1 MAFWVLSLLAAL
13 YTRDSRASSVSA
25 SSNATA
31 ASWHAPSL
39 QPQVSTSGHGPG
51 YYVAAGLG
59 LSSASSDEEELS
71 QSSGLATTSH
81 TTSSTSLASITHS
94 SALTSSTISE
104 NTSATQPS
112 YLPANGTAQVSTA
125 AVTGTGYMFPNAT
138 HGPANATGADAC
150 WTQWTDYWS
159 ADPGGTFVETGYTFF
174 NTTMAFTNLQTSTVL
189 SSSHTTYTI
198 TNTVTQIAMNGPWT
212 ETTQTI
218 TSKYTPT
225 LTYIPLTTLTT
236 ESLFETTMPW
246 FGTGDISTY
255 TIPDAKTPRCRLPSS
270 YSSCQRE
277 WERWATT
284 SIGLRIGSMPTCSQA
299 NITGTMCSSL
309 IDSAA
314 KSSNYLYG
322 TTWPTS
328 TTIAPGCNVGCGK
341 CAVTGGTIEVLYF
354 PPGMTP
360 YTDGPVTATTLN
372 TTLTSPTVYI
382 SLSKVH
388 ANDGCGAVG
397 PTKAATIIPVPI
409 EQLSSSWET
418 VSSHSN
424 GPYDWGCGLN
434 SGIAPFNI
442 TNLAYTPVPYSIYE
456 SQPYCAELVMA
467 PEGYCSMP
475 CPTTLP
481 YKPIVVVPSS
491 VLNALDPAWATCY
504 LDLRGLYDPPKALT
518 PATAVEGPVMT
529 APDAYT
535 SIAATPASGPA
546 SQTGAANTS
555 PASSPASSTYETPS
569 SGPTD
574 TSTAAAT
581 SSDPAAAQSTSGTP
595 TQYDEATSQG
605 SAASSADEA
614 SVEPSQTEQY
624 SASSQDVGNTSA
636 DPASTTAEDPA
647 PQIISIL
654 NPSGVQ
660 SSASASPDTSPV
672 AASTGV
678 PDPAPQTISAPSSS
692 ETQQPNSAAGS
703 TRIVSTALGLT
714 SALEST
720 TTEELT
726 SFAPALSILSSALG
740 TYAVQNDPTMGSSDL
755 DVSANFAETSAT
767 SMPSSSALIS
777 SASGIIIAGATL
789 LPGATTEINGQ
800 QVSAGTGFA
809 IVAGST
815 VLVPSLSTTTVV
827 AGQSYEI
834 GPAENSVATPHAS
847 ASAVIINSQTFL
859 PGQSG
864 TIGTNFVSAGSGY
877 AVIAGSTL
885 MPPSSLTT
893 TVINGDTYTIQAADP
908 SISEISDPTA
918 IIIDPSLAISAT
930 ANQPVII
937 GSQSVVP
944 GSTAL
949 TISGHTFGATGA
961 QVIVDGTR
969 TIVVGQTSASAFT
982 SVATVDGAAYTIS
995 IDPAGQDAVVNSMTI
1010 SAGGPGAVVE
1020 GQTVSLGLSGVQIG
1034 SSFLTTGAID
1044 STSATTATVG
1054 GQAFTVVNDPSGQGF
1069 GVNGVELLA
1078 GGQPTV
1084 IDGHTVSAATN
1095 GVDIEGSFIDGLG
1108 QQATQQVSGESGSNA
1123 ASTAFPGPGV
1133 TSTSSSSVVS
1143 LGERTT
1149 FSFGLLTAIAGL
1161 IVVLTV

>member
-1 MAFWVLSLLAAL
+1 MAFWLLLLIAAL
-13 YTRDSRASSVSA
+13 HAREICASSVSA
-25 SSNATA
+25 TSNATA

-39 QPQVSTSGHGPG
+39 QPQISTSGHGPG

-59 LSSASSDEEELS
+59 LSSTDSDGEELS

-81 TTSSTSLASITHS
+81 TTSSSLLASFTHS
-94 SALTSSTISE
+94 SAFTSSTISA
-104 NTSATQPS
+104 NNSTTQPS
-112 YLPANGTAQVSTA
+112 YLSANGTAQASTA
-125 AVTGTGYMFPNAT
+125 AVTGTGYTFPNAT
-138 HGPANATGADAC
+138 NRPANATGVDAC
-150 WTQWTDYWS
+150 WTQWKDYWA
-159 ADPGGTFVETGYTFF
+159 ADAGGTFVETGFTFF
-174 NTTMAFTNLQTSTVL
+174 NTTMAFTNPVTSTVL

-255 TIPDAKTPRCRLPSS
+255 TVSDAKTPRCRLPSS
-270 YSSCQRE
+270 YSSCQQE
-277 WERWATT
+277 WEKWATT
-284 SIGLRIGSMPTCSQA
+284 SIGLAIGSMPTCSQA
-299 NITGTMCSSL
+299 NITGAICSSL

-314 KSSNYLYG
+314 KSSGYLYG

-397 PTKAATIIPVPI
+397 PTKAATIIPIPI

-555 PASSPASSTYETPS
+555 PASIPASSTYETPS

-574 TSTAAAT
+574 ASTAAAT
-581 SSDPAAAQSTSGTP
+581 SSGLAAAQSTSVTP
-595 TQYDEATSQG
+595 TQYDEATSRG
-605 SAASSADEA
+605 STASSADQA
-614 SVEPSQTEQY
+614 SVEPSQAEHY
-624 SASSQDVGNTSA
+624 AASSQDAGTTSA
-636 DPASTTAEDPA
+636 GSASSTAADPA

-660 SSASASPDTSPV
+660 SSASASPDTSPL
-672 AASTGV
+672 AASTEV
-678 PDPAPQTISAPSSS
+678 TDPTPQTTSAPSSS

-703 TRIVSTALGLT
+703 TSIVSTAPGLT

-720 TTEELT
+720 TAEELT
-726 SFAPALSILSSALG
+726 SLAPALSILSSALG
-740 TYAVQNDPTMGSSDL
+740 TYTVQNDPTMASIDL
-755 DVSANFAETSAT
+755 DVSANSAETSAT
-767 SMPSSSALIS
+767 SMPPSSPLIS
-777 SASGIIIAGATL
+777 STSGIIIAGETL

-800 QVSAGTGFA
+800 QISAGTGFA

-834 GPAENSVATPHAS
+834 APAENSVATSHAS

-864 TIGTNFVSAGSGY
+864 TIGTNFVSAVSGY
-877 AVIAGSTL
+877 AVIAGSTII
-885 MPPSSLTT
+885 PPSSPST

-908 SISEISDPTA
+908 SIPEISDPTA

-930 ANQPVII
+930 ANQPVVI
-937 GSQSVVP
+937 GTQTVVP

-949 TISGHTFGATGA
+949 TVSGHTFSATGA

-969 TIVVGQTSASAFT
+969 TIVVGQTNASAFT
-982 SVATVDGAAYTIS
+982 SVANVDGSAYTIS

-1020 GQTVSLGLSGVQIG
+1020 GQTVSLGSSGVQIG

-1044 STSATTATVG
+1044 SVAATITTIS
-1054 GQAFTVVNDPSGQGF
+1054 GQAFTIENNPSGQGVD
-1069 GVNGVELLA
+1069 VNGVALSA

-1084 IDGHTVSAATN
+1084 VDGQTVSAATN
-1095 GVDIEGSFIDGLG
+1095 GVDIGGSFINGLS
-1108 QQATQQVSGESGSNA
+1108 QQATQQTSGESGSTA
-1123 ASTAFPGPGV
+1123 ANTALPSSEV
-1133 TSTSSSSVVS
+1133 TTPSSSVVS
-1143 LGERTT
+1143 FGVRTT
-1149 FSFGLLTAIAGL
+1149 ITVGLMVAMAGL
-1161 IVVLTV
+1161 TMALAA

>member
-1 MAFWVLSLLAAL
+1 MAFWALPLLAAL
-13 YTRDSRASSVSA
+13 YARDTCASSVPA

-31 ASWHAPSL
+31 ASWHTPSL

-59 LSSASSDEEELS
+59 LSSTSLDGEELS
-71 QSSGLATTSH
+71 Q
-81 TTSSTSLASITHS
+81 SSTSLASILHS
-94 SALTSSTISE
+94 SAFTSSTISA
-104 NTSATQPS
+104 NNSATQPS
-112 YLPANGTAQVSTA
+112 YLLASGTTQAPTA
-125 AVTGTGYMFPNAT
+125 AITGTGYTFPNAT
-138 HGPANATGADAC
+138 NRSANATGADAC
-150 WTQWTDYWS
+150 WTQWKDYWA
-159 ADPGGTFVETGYTFF
+159 ADAGGTFVETGFTFF
-174 NTTMAFTNLQTSTVL
+174 NTTMAFTNPVTSTVL
-189 SSSHTTYTI
+189 SSSHTTYTV

-218 TSKYTPT
+218 TSQYTPT

-255 TIPDAKTPRCRLPSS
+255 TVPNAKMPHCRLPSS

-277 WERWATT
+277 WEKWATT
-284 SIGLRIGSMPTCSQA
+284 SIGLALGSMPTCSQA
-299 NITGTMCSSL
+299 NITGTICSSL

-314 KSSNYLYG
+314 KNSGYLYG

-397 PTKAATIIPVPI
+397 PTKAATIIPIPI
-409 EQLSSSWET
+409 EQLSSVWET

-546 SQTGAANTS
+546 SQTGAVNTS
-555 PASSPASSTYETPS
+555 PASSPASTTNEMPS

-581 SSDPAAAQSTSGTP
+581 SSGLAAAQSTSVTP
-595 TQYDEATSQG
+595 TQYDEATSLGSTAPSADQG
-605 SAASSADEA
+605 S
-614 SVEPSQTEQY
+614 VE
-624 SASSQDVGNTSA
+624 SSQAEQNSAISQDTGDTSA
-636 DPASTTAEDPA
+636 GSASTTAADPA

-678 PDPAPQTISAPSSS
+678 ADPIPQSISAPSSS
-692 ETQQPNSAAGS
+692 ETQQSDSAAGS
-703 TRIVSTALGLT
+703 TSIVSTAPGLT

-720 TTEELT
+720 TAEELT
-726 SFAPALSILSSALG
+726 SLAPALSILSSALG
-740 TYAVQNDPTMGSSDL
+740 TYAEQSGSVMSSIDL
-755 DVSANFAETSAT
+755 DVSTDPAETSAYST
-767 SMPSSSALIS
+767 LSSSPLMS
-777 SASGIIIAGATL
+777 STDGIVIAGQTH
-789 LPGATTEINGQ
+789 LPGTSTDIGGQ

-809 IVAGST
+809 VVAGST
-815 VLVPSLSTTTVV
+815 GPAPSQSTTLDIS
-827 AGQSYEI
+827 AQSDEVGNTFPTSY
-834 GPAENSVATPHAS
+834 AS
-847 ASAVIINSQTFL
+847 ASTVITNSQTFL

-864 TIGTNFVSAGSGY
+864 TIGTNVVSAESG
-877 AVIAGSTL
+877 IAGSTI
-885 MPPSSLTT
+885 MPTSSLTT
-893 TVINGDTYTIQAADP
+893 TVINGVTYITQAADP
-908 SISEISDPTA
+908 GIPEISNLAA
-918 IIIDPSLAISAT
+918 ISIDPSLAISVS
-930 ANQPVII
+930 ANEPVVI
-937 GSQSVVP
+937 GSETVVP
-944 GSTAL
+944 GSAAL
-949 TISGHTFGATGA
+949 TISGHRFSATGA

-969 TIVVGQTSASAFT
+969 TIDVGQTSASAFT

-995 IDPAGQDAVVNSMTI
+995 IDSAGQNAVVNSMTI
-1010 SAGGPGAVVE
+1010 SAGRPGAVVQ
-1020 GQTVSLGLSGVQIG
+1020 GQTVSLGSSGVLIG
-1034 SSFLTTGAID
+1034 SSFLATGAIN
-1044 STSATTATVG
+1044 SPTATTATVS
-1054 GQAFTVVNDPSGQGF
+1054 GQAFTIENDPSGQGV
-1069 GVNGVELLA
+1069 GVNGITLSA

-1084 IDGHTVSAATN
+1084 IDGQTVSASTN
-1095 GVDIEGSFIDGLG
+1095 GVDIGGSFIAGPG
-1108 QQATQQVSGESGSNA
+1108 QQATQPTSDVSG
-1123 ASTAFPGPGV
+1123 STVANTLLPDPGV
-1133 TSTSSSSVVS
+1133 TSTPSSSVIS
-1143 LGERTT
+1143 FGERTT
-1149 FSFGLLTAIAGL
+1149 ISLGLLTVIAGL
-1161 IVVLTV
+1161 TVALTA

>member
-1 MAFWVLSLLAAL
+1 MAFWLLLLVAAL
-13 YTRDSRASSVSA
+13 HARDACASSISA
-25 SSNATA
+25 TSNATA

-39 QPQVSTSGHGPG
+39 QPQISTSGHGPG

-59 LSSASSDEEELS
+59 LSSTSSDGEELS
-71 QSSGLATTSH
+71 QSSSLATASH
-81 TTSSTSLASITHS
+81 TTSSTLLASITHS
-94 SALTSSTISE
+94 SAFTRSTISA
-104 NTSATQPS
+104 NNSATLPS
-112 YLPANGTAQVSTA
+112 YLPANGTAQASTA
-125 AVTGTGYMFPNAT
+125 TVTGTGYMFPNAT

-159 ADPGGTFVETGYTFF
+159 ADAGGTFVETGYTFL

-255 TIPDAKTPRCRLPSS
+255 TISDAKTPRCRLPSS

-314 KSSNYLYG
+314 KSSGYLYG

-397 PTKAATIIPVPI
+397 PTKAATIIPIPI

-555 PASSPASSTYETPS
+555 PASSTYETPS
-569 SGPTD
+569 SGPID
-574 TSTAAAT
+574 TSTTVAT
-581 SSDPAAAQSTSGTP
+581 SSGLAAAQSTSVTP
-595 TQYDEATSQG
+595 TQYDEATSRG
-605 SAASSADEA
+605 STAPSADQA
-614 SVEPSQTEQY
+614 SVESSQAEQS
-624 SASSQDVGNTSA
+624 SASSQDAGNTS
-636 DPASTTAEDPA
+636 PGSASTTAADPA

-678 PDPAPQTISAPSSS
+678 ADPAPQTISASSSS

-703 TRIVSTALGLT
+703 TSIVSTAPGLT

-720 TTEELT
+720 TAEELT
-726 SFAPALSILSSALG
+726 SLAPALSILSSALG
-740 TYAVQNDPTMGSSDL
+740 TYAVQNNPTMGSIDL
-755 DVSANFAETSAT
+755 DVSASSAETSAT
-767 SMPSSSALIS
+767 SIPSSSPLIPS
-777 SASGIIIAGATL
+777 TDGIIIAGQTL

-800 QVSAGTGFA
+800 QISAGTGFA

-815 VLVPSLSTTTVV
+815 VLVPSQSTTLDIS
-827 AGQSYEI
+827 GQLDEVGNSFPTSY
-834 GPAENSVATPHAS
+834 AS
-847 ASAVIINSQTFL
+847 APAVIINSQTFL
-859 PGQSG
+859 PGKTG
-864 TIGTNFVSAGSGY
+864 TIGTNPVSAGSGY
-877 AVIAGSTL
+877 AVIAGSTI
-885 MPPSSLTT
+885 MPPPSPTT
-893 TVINGDTYTIQAADP
+893 AVINENTYTIQAADP
-908 SISEISDPTA
+908 SYSEILDPTS
-918 IIIDPSLAISAT
+918 ISIDPSLAISAT
-930 ANQPVII
+930 ANQPVVI
-937 GSQSVVP
+937 GTQTVVP
-944 GSTAL
+944 GSAAL
-949 TISGHTFGATGA
+949 TISGHISSATGA
-961 QVIVDGTR
+961 QVVVDGTR
-969 TIVVGQTSASAFT
+969 TIVLGQTSASAVT

-995 IDPAGQDAVVNSMTI
+995 IDPAGQDAVVNSITI
-1010 SAGGPGAVVE
+1010 SADGPGAVVE
-1020 GQTVSLGLSGVQIG
+1020 GQTVSLGSSGVQIG
-1034 SSFLTTGAID
+1034 SSFLSIGAID
-1044 STSATTATVG
+1044 SPTATTATVS
-1054 GQAFTVVNDPSGQGF
+1054 GQAFTIENDPSGQGVD
-1069 GVNGVELLA
+1069 VNGVTLSA
-1078 GGQPTV
+1078 GEQPTV
-1084 IDGHTVSAATN
+1084 INSQTVSAATN
-1095 GVDIEGSFIDGLG
+1095 GVDIGGSSISGPG
-1108 QQATQQVSGESGSNA
+1108 QQATQQTSVESGSTA
-1123 ASTAFPGPGV
+1123 TSTAFPSPGV
-1133 TSTSSSSVVS
+1133 TSTLSSSVIS
-1143 LGERTT
+1143 FGERTT
-1149 FSFGLLTAIAGL
+1149 IPLGLLTAIAGL
-1161 IVVLTV
+1161 TVALIA

>member
-1 MAFWVLSLLAAL
+1 MAFWALPLLAAL
-13 YTRDSRASSVSA
+13 YARDACASSVSA
-25 SSNATA
+25 TSNATA

-59 LSSASSDEEELS
+59 LSSTSSDGEELS
-71 QSSGLATTSH
+71 QSSSLATTSH

-94 SALTSSTISE
+94 SALTSSTTSE
-104 NTSATQPS
+104 NNSATQS
-112 YLPANGTAQVSTA
+112 SHLPANGTAQASTA
-125 AVTGTGYMFPNAT
+125 AVTGTGYTFPNAT
-138 HGPANATGADAC
+138 HGPGNATGADAC

-159 ADPGGTFVETGYTFF
+159 ADAGGTFVETGYTFF

-236 ESLFETTMPW
+236 EVLFETTMPW
-246 FGTGDISTY
+246 FGTGDVSTY
-255 TIPDAKTPRCRLPSS
+255 TVSDAKTPRCRLPSS

-277 WERWATT
+277 WEKWATT
-284 SIGLRIGSMPTCSQA
+284 SIGLAIGSMPTCSQA
-299 NITGTMCSSL
+299 NITGTICSSL

-314 KSSNYLYG
+314 KSSGYLYG

-397 PTKAATIIPVPI
+397 PTKAATIIPIPI

-424 GPYDWGCGLN
+424 APYDWGCGLN

-574 TSTAAAT
+574 TSRAAAT
-581 SSDPAAAQSTSGTP
+581 SSDLAAAQSTSVTP
-595 TQYDEATSQG
+595 TQYDEATSRG
-605 SAASSADEA
+605 STASSADEA
-614 SVEPSQTEQY
+614 SVEPSQAEQY
-624 SASSQDVGNTSA
+624 SASSQDSGNTS
-636 DPASTTAEDPA
+636 PGSASTTAADPA

-678 PDPAPQTISAPSSS
+678 ADPAPQTISASSSS

-703 TRIVSTALGLT
+703 TSIVSTAPGLT

-720 TTEELT
+720 TAEELT
-726 SFAPALSILSSALG
+726 SLAPALSILSSALG
-740 TYAVQNDPTMGSSDL
+740 TYAVQSGSVISSIDL
-755 DVSANFAETSAT
+755 DVSANSAETSAT
-767 SMPSSSALIS
+767 SVPSSSPLLS
-777 SASGIIIAGATL
+777 STDGIIIAGQTL

-800 QVSAGTGFA
+800 QTSAGTGFA

-815 VLVPSLSTTTVV
+815 VLVPSQSTTLDIS
-827 AGQSYEI
+827 GQSDEV
-834 GPAENSVATPHAS
+834 GNSFPTSYAS
-847 ASAVIINSQTFL
+847 ASAAVIINSQTFL
-859 PGQSG
+859 PGKTG
-864 TIGTNFVSAGSGY
+864 TIGTNPVSAGSGY
-877 AVIAGSTL
+877 AVIAGSTI
-885 MPPSSLTT
+885 MPPPSPTT
-893 TVINGDTYTIQAADP
+893 AVINENTYTIQAADP
-908 SISEISDPTA
+908 SYSEILDPTS
-918 IIIDPSLAISAT
+918 ISIDPSFAISAT
-930 ANQPVII
+930 ANQPVVI
-937 GSQSVVP
+937 GTQTVVP
-944 GSTAL
+944 GSAAL
-949 TISGHTFGATGA
+949 TISGHIFSATGA

-969 TIVVGQTSASAFT
+969 TIVLGQTSASAFT

-995 IDPAGQDAVVNSMTI
+995 IDPAGQDAVVNSITI
-1010 SAGGPGAVVE
+1010 SADGPGAVVE
-1020 GQTVSLGLSGVQIG
+1020 GQTVSLGSSGVRIG
-1034 SSFLTTGAID
+1034 SSFLSIGAID
-1044 STSATTATVG
+1044 SPTATTATVS
-1054 GQAFTVVNDPSGQGF
+1054 GQAFTIEIDPSGQGVD
-1069 GVNGVELLA
+1069 VNGVTLSA
-1078 GGQPTV
+1078 GEQPTV
-1084 IDGHTVSAATN
+1084 INSQTVSAATN
-1095 GVDIEGSFIDGLG
+1095 GVDIGGSFISGPG
-1108 QQATQQVSGESGSNA
+1108 QQATQQTSVESGSTA
-1123 ASTAFPGPGV
+1123 ASTAFPSPGV
-1133 TSTSSSSVVS
+1133 TSTLSSSVIS
-1143 LGERTT
+1143 FGERTT
-1149 FSFGLLTAIAGL
+1149 IPLGLLTAIAGL
-1161 IVVLTV
+1161 TVALTP

>member
-1 MAFWVLSLLAAL
+1 MAFWALPLLAAL
-13 YTRDSRASSVSA
+13 YARDTCASSVSA

-39 QPQVSTSGHGPG
+39 QLQVSTSGHGPG

-59 LSSASSDEEELS
+59 LSSTSLDGEELS
-71 QSSGLATTSH
+71 Q
-81 TTSSTSLASITHS
+81 SSTSLASILHS
-94 SALTSSTISE
+94 SAFTSSTISA
-104 NTSATQPS
+104 NNSATQPS
-112 YLPANGTAQVSTA
+112 YLLASGTTQAPTA
-125 AVTGTGYMFPNAT
+125 AITGTGYTFPNAT
-138 HGPANATGADAC
+138 NRPSNATGVDAC
-150 WTQWTDYWS
+150 WTQWKDYWA
-159 ADPGGTFVETGYTFF
+159 ADAGGTFVETGFTFF
-174 NTTMAFTNLQTSTVL
+174 NTTMAFTNPVTSTVL
-189 SSSHTTYTI
+189 SSSHTTYTV

-218 TSKYTPT
+218 TSQYTPT

-255 TIPDAKTPRCRLPSS
+255 TVPDAKTPRCRLPSS

-277 WERWATT
+277 WEKWATT
-284 SIGLRIGSMPTCSQA
+284 SIGLALGSMPTCSQA
-299 NITGTMCSSL
+299 NITGTICSSL

-314 KSSNYLYG
+314 KNSGYLYG

-397 PTKAATIIPVPI
+397 PTKAATIIPIPI

-518 PATAVEGPVMT
+518 PATAAEGPVMT

-569 SGPTD
+569 SGSTD

-581 SSDPAAAQSTSGTP
+581 SSGLAAAQSTSVTS
-595 TQYDEATSQG
+595 TQYDEATSLG
-605 SAASSADEA
+605 STASSADQG
-614 SVEPSQTEQY
+614 SVESSQAEQN
-624 SASSQDVGNTSA
+624 SASSQDTGDTSA
-636 DPASTTAEDPA
+636 GSASTTAADPA

-654 NPSGVQ
+654 NPPGVQ
-660 SSASASPDTSPV
+660 SSASASPDTAPV

-678 PDPAPQTISAPSSS
+678 ADRISQTISAPSSS
-692 ETQQPNSAAGS
+692 GTQQSDSAAGS
-703 TRIVSTALGLT
+703 TSIVSTAPGLT

-720 TTEELT
+720 TAEELT
-726 SFAPALSILSSALG
+726 SLAPALSILSSALG
-740 TYAVQNDPTMGSSDL
+740 TYAMQNDPTMGSIDL
-755 DVSANFAETSAT
+755 DVSANSAETSAT
-767 SMPSSSALIS
+767 SMPSSSPLIS
-777 SASGIIIAGATL
+777 SASGIIIAGETL
-789 LPGATTEINGQ
+789 FPGATTGINGQ
-800 QVSAGTGFA
+800 QISAGTGVVV
-809 IVAGST
+809 VAGST
-815 VLVPSLSTTTVV
+815 VLVPSPSKTTVV
-827 AGQSYEI
+827 AGQSHGI
-834 GPAENSVATPHAS
+834 GPVDNSVATSHAS
-847 ASAVIINSQTFL
+847 ASAVVINSQKFL

-877 AVIAGSTL
+877 AVIAGSTI

-893 TVINGDTYTIQAADP
+893 TVISGDTYTIQAADP
-908 SISEISDPTA
+908 SNPVISDSAA
-918 IIIDPSLAISAT
+918 ISIDPSLAISIP
-930 ANQPVII
+930 ANQPVVLGTETVVL
-937 GSQSVVP
+937 GSA
-944 GSTAL
+944 AL
-949 TISGHTFGATGA
+949 TISGHTFSATGG

-969 TIVVGQTSASAFT
+969 TIDVSQTSASAFT
-982 SVATVDGAAYTIS
+982 SVANVDGAAYTIS
-995 IDPAGQDAVVNSMTI
+995 IDPAGQNAVVNSMTI

-1020 GQTVSLGLSGVQIG
+1020 GQTVSLGSSGVHVG
-1034 SSFLTTGAID
+1034 SSLLATGPID
-1044 STSATTATVG
+1044 STSATTATVS
-1054 GQAFTVVNDPSGQGF
+1054 GQAFTIENDPSGQGV
-1069 GVNGVELLA
+1069 GVNGITLSA

-1084 IDGHTVSAATN
+1084 IDGQTASAATN
-1095 GVDIEGSFIDGLG
+1095 GVDVGGSFISGPG
-1108 QQATQQVSGESGSNA
+1108 QQATQPTSDVSG
-1123 ASTAFPGPGV
+1123 STVANTLLPDPGV
-1133 TSTSSSSVVS
+1133 TSTPSSSVIS
-1143 LGERTT
+1143 FGERTT
-1149 FSFGLLTAIAGL
+1149 ISLGLLTAIAGL
-1161 IVVLTV
+1161 TVALTA